1 MAAFFAETD
10 EQKRGTAGKKQL
22 GKQHCHQIG
31 ADAEHGNK
39 RVDAEN
45 ADTAA
50 EQIEQKSSGRPA
62 EAVQDAGQRGGQKQK
77 RADPAECADKSSRKC
92 VSENIFADEPPDNRK
107 NSVLIRPRI
116 IQDSMVFLIAFW
128 MRR

>member
-31 ADAEHGNK
+31 ADAEHRNK

-45 ADTAA
+45 ADAAA
-50 EQIEQKSSGRPA
+50 EQI
-62 EAVQDAGQRGGQKQK
+62 KQ
-77 RADPAECADKSSRKC
+77 
-92 VSENIFADEPPDNRK
+92 
-107 NSVLIRPRI
+107 
-116 IQDSMVFLIAFW
+116 
-128 MRR
+128 